1 PSGMRAISF
10 CIVCFL
16 VSWFEWRR
24 SPLAGN
30 GSSRLVDGEV
40 SVAAAPGG
48 AAQSPHASD
57 GITVHRPL
65 QSKLVV
71 RAGGRCGG
79 NVHPKCSS
87 NAAVES
93 AAQTKRAG
101 LRGWP

>member
-1 PSGMRAISF
+1 MRAISF
-10 CIVCFL
+10 CIVGF
-16 VSWFEWRR
+16 VVQMAR